1 MSFYQAY
8 KALVEPILGRTL
20 TSADGCAVRPALRI
34 PSALAD
40 YYVAVGAIHMIN
52 RRHDRLLDPSALQ
65 VEDGM
70 VIFYEEN
77 QGVAYWAIR
86 EVDLHLPDPTVYL
99 AQDTTAGLEWS
110 SENMTVSSWFPFMI
124 HWQIVNGGFQFGA
137 GQQALGMPNAPCRRI
152 TRSCLPALTA
162 RRASTVW
169 IPRSF
174 ASLPAGRWRK
184 SGRPDAQRRTF
195 VTSILF
201 SLSNGITPSFR
212 NSDMTASRAPR
223 HADGPE
229 RRPAQSVGNRAR
241 VQDEPRIWAPRRVLC
256 LQA

>member
-40 YYVAVGAIHMIN
+40 YYVAVGAIHVIN

-124 HWQIVNGGFQFGA
+124 HWQIVNGGFQFWGWATGIGDAERAVSAHYPFLLARADGA
-137 GQQALGMPNAPCRRI
+137 TRFYGVDSQIICLAP
-152 TRSCLPALTA
+152 SGAMA
-162 RRASTVW
+162 EVRA
-169 IPRSF
+169 
-174 ASLPAGRWRK
+174 AGRAEKDFRHLDSLLAFEW
-184 SGRPDAQRRTF
+184 DY
-195 VTSILF
+195 SILQE
-201 SLSNGITPSFR
+201 L
-212 NSDMTASRAPR
+212 
-223 HADGPE
+223 
-229 RRPAQSVGNRAR
+229 
-241 VQDEPRIWAPRRVLC
+241 
-256 LQA
+256 